1 MPDTARPIEETEGLE
16 SLPVSASPGIL
27 AGSLALVLG
36 ECLLLALAATDV
48 LSVAAAFALHVLVGG
63 SAALVAAARHREGRD
78 VRLHLLLAVTTLGC
92 GPFGALGTLGLAVVA
107 RWGQRASRPFQE
119 WYESLFPEHEESI
132 SERVYDRVKSQL
144 DDEDGEPAS
153 FADLVRFGSL
163 EEKQAVIA
171 IVGKHFKPAFA
182 PILELALQDPVNAVR
197 VQAATAISIVESR
210 FSEAIVELTARL
222 EAHPERSSDL
232 LALARLYDD
241 YAFTGLLDAERE
253 SNNREKALQC
263 YQRYLLAEPDD
274 ASTKLAVGRLLLRA
288 ERYEEAAF
296 WLKGVMHRDD
306 PSPQLAIWYMECLF
320 HLRRFAELRL
330 WARRYAARI
339 ESSPESFPPA
349 ALGTLSLWSASD
361 PEAAA

>member
-1 MPDTARPIEETEGLE
+1 MPETTYALDEFDAPA
-16 SLPVSASPGIL
+16 SVPVSASARIL
-27 AGSLALVLG
+27 AGSAGLVVV
-36 ECLLLALAATDV
+36 ECVLLALAAREV
-48 LSVAAAFALHVLVGG
+48 LSVGAAFGLHVVAGGAAAV
-63 SAALVAAARHREGRD
+63 VAARRHRTGRD
-78 VRLHLLLAVTTLGC
+78 ARLHLLLAVTTLGC
-92 GPFGALGTLGLAVVA
+92 GPFGALGTLGLGLVA
-107 RWGQRASRPFQE
+107 KWGHAASRPFQE

-153 FADLVRFGSL
+153 FADLVRYGSI

-210 FSEAIVELTARL
+210 FSEAILELTARL
-222 EAHPERSSDL
+222 ESHSNRPSDL

-241 YAFTGLLDAERE
+241 YAFTGLLDDERE

-263 YQRYLLAEPDD
+263 YQRYLLAEPNDV
-274 ASTKLAVGRLLLRA
+274 STKLAVGRLLLRA

-296 WLKGVMHRDD
+296 WLKGVMHKDD
-306 PSPQLAIWYMECLF
+306 PSLQLAIWYMECLF
-320 HLRRFAELRL
+320 HLGRFEELRH
-330 WARRYAARI
+330 WAKRYAATI
-339 ESSPESFPPA
+339 ESSPEAFPPA
-349 ALGTLSLWSASD
+349 ALGALSLWSARG